1 MNLAAI
7 AALLEQLIPAG
18 IQLYE
23 QLVQANATNG
33 QTTAQLLAKAD
44 ADWDAVIANAKAQL
58 NPPPTS

>member
-23 QLVQANATNG
+23 QLVQNNATNG
-33 QTTAQLLAKAD
+33 QTTAQMLAKAD
-44 ADWDAVIANAKAQL
+44 ADWDTVSANAKARL
-58 NPPPTS
+58 TPPIS